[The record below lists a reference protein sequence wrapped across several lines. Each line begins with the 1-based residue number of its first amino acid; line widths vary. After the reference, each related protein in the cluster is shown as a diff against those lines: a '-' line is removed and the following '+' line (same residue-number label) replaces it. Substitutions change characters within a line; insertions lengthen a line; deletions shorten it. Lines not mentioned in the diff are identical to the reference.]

1 MVAENEA
8 VLAPSQEEEK
18 VPNAPQDEGVL
29 ATSQEEE
36 KSIGLDEVPE
46 ENKNNIESINQ

>member
-18 VPNAPQDEGVL
+18 VPPALVPPAPQDEGVL

-36 KSIGLDEVPE
+36 KVS
-46 ENKNNIESINQ
+46 